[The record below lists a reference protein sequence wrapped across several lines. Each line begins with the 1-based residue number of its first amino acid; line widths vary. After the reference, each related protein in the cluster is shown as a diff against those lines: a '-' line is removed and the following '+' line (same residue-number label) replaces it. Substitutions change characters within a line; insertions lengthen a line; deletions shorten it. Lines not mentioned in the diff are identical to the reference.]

1 MSTYEIRDDILPPTR
16 QPAPN
21 KRRSPETKLAA
32 KQAAMAALG
41 MEYSTRRIGD
51 PIDVEQTIRRI
62 KACIEKGDKAAERAN
77 DLYVTAGQHLLS
89 LKQQHDAAKGT
100 WAQWEE
106 LLKKV
111 GIGKSRASELMQIA
125 DGRKTVTE
133 VRALTGDRTRKSR
146 ESSPLRSGEKAT
158 GQGIT
163 AGQAVITADERKA
176 QHAADEEEQS
186 KPKRSAPPLNSLSW
200 SAATPQERIKF
211 IDAIGLRSLWQA
223 MTSEQQD
230 QFCDII
236 DAAVDAQEASRA
248 A

>member
-1 MSTYEIRDDILPPTR
+1 
-16 QPAPN
+16 
-21 KRRSPETKLAA
+21 
-32 KQAAMAALG
+32 MAALG

-89 LKQQHDAAKGT
+89 LKQQHDADKGT

-146 ESSPLRSGEKAT
+146 ESSPLRSGEKRLGRGSPPGKLSSPPTNA
-158 GQGIT
+158 
-163 AGQAVITADERKA
+163 R
-176 QHAADEEEQS
+176 
-186 KPKRSAPPLNSLSW
+186 RSTRPM
-200 SAATPQERIKF
+200 R
-211 IDAIGLRSLWQA
+211 RSNPNPNARHLHS
-223 MTSEQQD
+223 T
-230 QFCDII
+230 
-236 DAAVDAQEASRA
+236 R
-248 A
+248 

>member
-89 LKQQHDAAKGT
+89 LNSNTTPPRVPG
-100 WAQWEE
+100 
-106 LLKKV
+106 LS
-111 GIGKSRASELMQIA
+111 GKNCS
-125 DGRKTVTE
+125 
-133 VRALTGDRTRKSR
+133 RKST
-146 ESSPLRSGEKAT
+146 SVSHG
-158 GQGIT
+158 
-163 AGQAVITADERKA
+163 
-176 QHAADEEEQS
+176 H
-186 KPKRSAPPLNSLSW
+186 LN
-200 SAATPQERIKF
+200 
-211 IDAIGLRSLWQA
+211 
-223 MTSEQQD
+223 
-230 QFCDII
+230 
-236 DAAVDAQEASRA
+236 
-248 A
+248 